1 MIKTIFLSLLF
12 LFGCSPRVEP
22 TQNSINFNQILE
34 NQNMTDS
41 EKIIELQ
48 IQISKQEDQI
58 LRMQNKTNVL
68 LSSFDSLKVF
78 NDSVMVYLESQVDS
92 FRLEQ
97 SMLIGPEFSSNII
110 KLYNKVN
117 ILEDRAFFMDSL
129 YFELVTDMVIIEN
142 QIASIENSIKEI
154 DIINKQLKSKTIED
168 ENNNLMIDYNYE
180 YKVAHQM
187 YMRGNFDSSLNKF
200 RFLLEKDIS
209 KDLADNCQF
218 WIGQIFFSKK
228 EYLLAIDEF
237 NKVLSYK
244 DSNKKSEAIYKMGL
258 CHLASSNNSDA
269 KKMFQ
274 EIINNYPKSKYY
286 NKAYEF
292 ILNIE

>member
-1 MIKTIFLSLLF
+1 MIKTIFLSLFF

-154 DIINKQLKSKTIED
+154 DIINKKLKSQGSNEKTDI
-168 ENNNLMIDYNYE
+168 LIDYNYE

-187 YMRGNFDSSLNKF
+187 YMRANYEASLSKF
-200 RFLLEKDIS
+200 KFLLDNNIEQG
-209 KDLADNCQF
+209 LADNCQF
-218 WIGQIFFSKK
+218 WIAQIFFSQNNFSKA
-228 EYLLAIDEF
+228 LDAF
-237 NKVLSYK
+237 NKVLDYK

>member
-154 DIINKQLKSKTIED
+154 DIINKKLKSQGSNEKTDI
-168 ENNNLMIDYNYE
+168 LIDYNYE

-187 YMRGNFDSSLNKF
+187 YMRANYEASLSKF
-200 RFLLEKDIS
+200 KFLLDNNIEQG
-209 KDLADNCQF
+209 LADNCQF
-218 WIGQIFFSKK
+218 WIAQIFFSQNNFSKA
-228 EYLLAIDEF
+228 LDAF
-237 NKVLSYK
+237 NKVLDYK

>member
-1 MIKTIFLSLLF
+1 MIKIMSLILVF
-12 LFGCSPRVEP
+12 LFACSTSVEP
-22 TQNSINFNQILE
+22 TQNSINFDQILK
-34 NQNMTDS
+34 NKNMNDS

-58 LRMQNKTNVL
+58 LRMQKNTDDL
-68 LSSFDSLKVF
+68 LNSFDSLKVF
-78 NDSVMVYLESQVDS
+78 NDSVMFYLESQVDS

-154 DIINKQLKSKTIED
+154 DIINKKLKSQVSDKK
-168 ENNNLMIDYNYE
+168 ENLTIDYNYE

-187 YMRGNFDSSLNKF
+187 YMRANYEASLSKF
-200 RFLLEKDIS
+200 KFLLDNDIEQS
-209 KDLADNCQF
+209 LADNCQF
-218 WIGQIFFSKK
+218 WIGQIFFSKND
-228 EYLLAIDEF
+228 YSRALDEF
-237 NKVLSYK
+237 NKVLEYK
-244 DSNKKSEAIYKMGL
+244 NSNKQSEAIYKMGL
-258 CHLASSNNSDA
+258 CHLANSDNSDA

-274 EIINNYPKSKYY
+274 KIITDYPKSKYY
-286 NKAYEF
+286 NQAYEF